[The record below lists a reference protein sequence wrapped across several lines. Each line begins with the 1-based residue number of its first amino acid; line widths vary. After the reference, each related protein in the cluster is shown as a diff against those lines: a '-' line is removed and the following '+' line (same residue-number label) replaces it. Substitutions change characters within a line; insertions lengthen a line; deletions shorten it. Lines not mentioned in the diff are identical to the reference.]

1 MVYVQKH
8 LVVFGGFHDNLQSFQ
23 YFNDV
28 HALDLER
35 RQWKKLDVTGQWA
48 MGANTAERIRDF
60 IIDLKF

>member
-1 MVYVQKH
+1 MYSAQGAAPSARSGHRMAYVQKH

-35 RQWKKLDVTGQWA
+35 RQWRKLDVTGQ
-48 MGANTAERIRDF
+48 
-60 IIDLKF
+60 